1 MSEHEVLLPN
11 SASAKPNRWSSGDL
25 LPTIKQRVRAE
36 TLTRLNAAQAAW
48 RARPRVDARGKRLA
62 GLVGAGALVALLVAG
77 IVSWSGHRLTHVVS
91 QAAFVKGHVA
101 DLGTRLDGVVAD
113 VLVEPG
119 DSVEAGQVVAVL
131 QADRLRAEVERGEA
145 RHEGARYEL
154 EAARGRAEETR
165 RRLEQYVR
173 LGRDEFVSQSQVEEA
188 RSAHRVALALVERA
202 RASRDE
208 TAADLRATQADLA
221 QAEIRSPDR
230 GVVVRRIVQPGGS
243 VLVGQPIISLWLGG
257 VWVEAWINESDIG
270 SVEVGQRATVT
281 VQSENGREYQGTIR
295 SIGVSTDFE
304 LPESDVPQPRDQRM
318 RRTPIVAVRVEL
330 DDPSPRLFPGM
341 SAVVAIDRSNETTL
355 AAARA
360 RQDGADEPTLVRTAR
375 RSDRESVRP

>member
-1 MSEHEVLLPN
+1 MSEQEILLNP
-11 SASAKPNRWSSGDL
+11 ASAKSNRPWSRDL
-25 LPTIKQRVRAE
+25 FPTLKQRVRAE
-36 TLTRLNAAQAAW
+36 ALMRLTAAQAAW
-48 RARPRVDARGKRLA
+48 RARPRLNARSKRLA
-62 GLVGAGALVALLVAG
+62 ALVCAGALLALLVVG
-77 IVSWSGHRLTHVVS
+77 FVSWSSHRLTHVVS

-119 DSVEAGQVVAVL
+119 ESVEAGQVVAL
-131 QADRLRAEVERGEA
+131 MQTDRLLAEVQRSEA
-145 RHEGARYEL
+145 RHEGAVYEL
-154 EAARGRAEETR
+154 EASRGRAEETG

-173 LGRDEFVSQSQVEEA
+173 LGRNAFVSQSQVEEA

-221 QAEIRSPDR
+221 QAEIRSPDS

-257 VWVEAWINESDIG
+257 VWVEAWIDESDIG

-281 VQSENGREYQGTIR
+281 VQSENGREYEGTIR

-304 LPESDVPQPRDQRM
+304 LPETDVPQPRDQRM

-341 SAVVAIDRSNETTL
+341 SAVVAIDRSNPTTL
-355 AAARA
+355 AEAAENRTPV
-360 RQDGADEPTLVRTAR
+360 GTAR
-375 RSDRESVRP
+375 HFDRESVRP